1 LLFATLSGNMVL
13 ERDAIKKDTKE
24 EDDLDSL
31 ASDGDDADDERDDD
45 DDSSSLGSFT
55 AAKADIKLMNV
66 VRAIVVLALLTVACI
81 ASDTVVVV
89 TTMAEQSNFNQAYRQ
104 AANDI
109 GDGFLA
115 SVVEIATVSNNLAV
129 ELTLAD
135 GFKGWPFVTFGNFQ
149 GRTAGTVAQTSAAS
163 IAFAPLVTSEQRN
176 DWETYAATDF
186 SPFSTAAGDVVGGD
200 QQNVKY
206 YRVNR
211 KADEG
216 IYHFTSSGRAETEPD
231 RDTSIPIWQ
240 MSPSYSN
247 ASSLVGKLFQLSS
260 NPVRQQS
267 IESMKIGRS
276 TVMTDFLIDNTNGTD
291 YAVYATPHSAFFSPL
306 FDKVSTILSGDGL
319 AVAPSANASVVGAI
333 VIDVPWT
340 RMLPTL
346 EEADGNSQPLIAVV
360 QSSCGGSGAVN
371 TYSFQMA
378 STRGILFLGNGDEH
392 NPKVNGYSPVV
403 RSFNSSSL
411 PSAQNAFGSCSFT
424 IFIYPSQ
431 EFKEVY
437 FTTRP
442 DIFRVIVLVVFV
454 SVICVFI
461 FYDHIVQVSQNR
473 VVDAAVRSD
482 AIVRSMFP
490 AAVRDK
496 LYEQSKLKQEAAK
509 AASKGFALVTAKRRL
524 LNFVDDDGFDESPHT
539 DPNMLDEPIADLF
552 SQATVL
558 FADISGF
565 TAWSSERDPSQ
576 VRSSTR
582 SSFSRTHRAH
592 VQYHFAIRSSL
603 AFFLFKPQVFTLLE
617 NVYREMDKLAKKYR
631 VFKVETV
638 GDCYVA
644 ATVSLCFRLLLF
656 FFVLE
661 CLSLVP

>member
-1 LLFATLSGNMVL
+1 MVL
-13 ERDAIKKDTKE
+13 ERDAIEKDTKE

-89 TTMAEQSNFNQAYRQ
+89 TTMAEQSNFNQAYRE
-104 AANDI
+104 AAHDI

-115 SVVEIATVSNNLAV
+115 SVIEKATVSKNMAM

-135 GFKGWPFVTFGNFQ
+135 GLKGWPFVTFGNFQ
-149 GRTAGTVAQTSAAS
+149 GRTAGTVAQTSATS
-163 IAFAPLVTSEQRN
+163 IAFAPFVTNDQRIA
-176 DWETYAATDF
+176 WETYAGTDF
-186 SPFSTAAGDVVGGD
+186 SPFSTAAGDLVGGNHQD
-200 QQNVKY
+200 VTY

-211 KADEG
+211 KASEG
-216 IYHFTSSGRAETEPD
+216 IYHFASPGRAQTEPD
-231 RDTSIPIWQ
+231 RDVSTPIWQ
-240 MSPSYSN
+240 ISPSYSN

-260 NPVRQQS
+260 NPVRERS
-267 IESMKIGRS
+267 IESMKLGRIPI
-276 TVMTDFLIDNTNGTD
+276 MTDFLINNTNGTD
-291 YAVYATPHSAFFSPL
+291 YVVYATPHSAFFSPL
-306 FDKVSTILSGDGL
+306 FDEVSTILSGDGL
-319 AVAPSANASVVGAI
+319 AVVPSANATIVGAL
-333 VIDVPWT
+333 VLDVPWT
-340 RMLPTL
+340 QLLPNWVEVEGNNQTL
-346 EEADGNSQPLIAVV
+346 VAVV
-360 QSSCGGSGAVN
+360 ESDCGGSSAAN

-378 STRGILFLGNGDEH
+378 SSRGIVFLGNGDEH
-392 NPKVNGYSPVV
+392 NPKVNGYTPVV
-403 RSFNSSSL
+403 KSFNSSSL
-411 PSAQNAFGSCSFT
+411 PSAQNTFGSCGFT
-424 IFIYPSQ
+424 ISIYPSQ

-576 VRSSTR
+576 VCSSTR
-582 SSFSRTHRAH
+582 ISFSSTQDPSPSFLVFSFSNYRCLLCWRMFIEKWTNWR
-592 VQYHFAIRSSL
+592 RSTE
-603 AFFLFKPQVFTLLE
+603 FL
-617 NVYREMDKLAKKYR
+617 
-631 VFKVETV
+631 
-638 GDCYVA
+638 
-644 ATVSLCFRLLLF
+644 RLRRWEIAMLR
-656 FFVLE
+656 
-661 CLSLVP
+661 PR